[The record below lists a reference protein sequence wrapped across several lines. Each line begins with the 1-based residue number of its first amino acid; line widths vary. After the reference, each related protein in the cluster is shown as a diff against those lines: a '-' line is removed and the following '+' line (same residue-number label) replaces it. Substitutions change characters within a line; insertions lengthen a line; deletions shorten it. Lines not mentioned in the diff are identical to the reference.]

1 MRPSRCNWPRCRC
14 RRWGGKVRR
23 DIISVRTA
31 PNIRNPKVAGLLV
44 NQSRRGE
51 EIRGAEI
58 PDMGRIT
65 CIARCFSQP
74 YLLTTC
80 HPEGLQSQGA
90 HSSAPFASVLS
101 TFSPPRR
108 YDAIPDFH
116 ISPPPSQSS
125 ASRISSLICAPPNLA
140 SLCFFS
146 SARLRFVDLLS
157 LGLFS
162 NHIRYY
168 SISFFI
174 KIDPRKPRQIWLRT

>member
-116 ISPPPSQSS
+116 ISPPPLPYTCDMTSDTCGERINSEQSIFSKVPLSIGLELGNS
-125 ASRISSLICAPPNLA
+125 ASTNYL
-140 SLCFFS
+140 
-146 SARLRFVDLLS
+146 
-157 LGLFS
+157 
-162 NHIRYY
+162 
-168 SISFFI
+168 FFI
-174 KIDPRKPRQIWLRT
+174 R